1 MTHNLDTLSNQK
13 AKMVLSNY
21 QRNYNTQLQTL
32 ASQSKRTSS
41 IAAFDHCRG
50 TAVEILRTAKSS
62 QCEREVSA
70 VVNIVFTIH
79 MCTLCMYIV
88 FTCVHCIVNT
98 MVGCGCALWRGEPLR
113 EGLSIR
119 THFFVQ
125 LFNAFRQ
132 YPCHPGF
139 VDKERN

>member
-32 ASQSKRTSS
+32 ASQSKRTSP
-41 IAAFDHCRG
+41 IVAFDHCRG

-70 VVNIVFTIH
+70 VVS
-79 MCTLCMYIV
+79 IV
-88 FTCVHCIVNT
+88 FTCVHCSVNT

-125 LFNAFRQ
+125 LFNVFRQ